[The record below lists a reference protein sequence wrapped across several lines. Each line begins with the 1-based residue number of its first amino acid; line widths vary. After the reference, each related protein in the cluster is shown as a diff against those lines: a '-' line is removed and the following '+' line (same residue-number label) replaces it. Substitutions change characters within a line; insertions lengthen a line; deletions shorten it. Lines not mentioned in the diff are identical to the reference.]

1 MDTSEH
7 GSGNRP
13 DTVVSMSL
21 AEEFLLLAYADD
33 GTPLTDGMHLDNG
46 LGGAV
51 LLDLAMASRIDVV
64 DKRVVVLNAAPTGE
78 PLVDQALERI
88 GRASDDKPRKP
99 GYWVSKFAQDT
110 RPRVLE
116 KLVADR
122 VLTME
127 KDRVLGVFPRTRYPA
142 AQGTEPAVET
152 DARQRMRVAVLGDGT
167 VEPRTAALC
176 ALVAATELDRK
187 VFADLDR
194 KRVKARLQE
203 ISQGEWAAKAVRA
216 TIEEIQSAI
225 LIAIVAATTTGAG
238 ASS

>member
-7 GSGNRP
+7 GSGRRP
-13 DTVVSMSL
+13 DTVVVMSL

-64 DKRVVVLNAAPTGE
+64 DKRVVVLSSTPTGDR
-78 PLVDQALERI
+78 LVDQALERI
-88 GRASDDKPRKP
+88 AEAEKSRKP
-99 GYWVSKFAQDT
+99 GHWVSKFAKDT

-116 KLVADR
+116 KLVTDG

-127 KDRVLGVFPRTRYPA
+127 KDRVLWVFPRTRYPS
-142 AQGTEPAVET
+142 AQGTEPAAET
-152 DARQRMRVAVLGDGT
+152 DARQRMRAAVAGDGA

-176 ALVAATELDRK
+176 ALVAATDLDRK

-194 KRVKARLQE
+194 KRVKARLTE

-216 TIEEIQSAI
+216 TIEEIQAAI

-238 ASS
+238 ANP

>member
-7 GSGNRP
+7 GWGNRP
-13 DTVVSMSL
+13 DTVVYMSL

-51 LLDLAMASRIDVV
+51 LLDLAMSQRIDVV
-64 DKRVVVLNAAPTGE
+64 DKRVAVLNPEPTGE
-78 PLVDQALERI
+78 PVVDQALARI
-88 GRASDDKPRKP
+88 GEAEKSRKP
-99 GYWVSKFAQDT
+99 GYWVSKFAKDT

-116 KLVADR
+116 KLVADG

-127 KDRVLGVFPRTRYPA
+127 KDRVLGVFPRTRYPS

-152 DARQRMRVAVLGDGT
+152 DARLRMRAAVLAEGA
-167 VEPRTAALC
+167 VQPRTAALC

-194 KRVKARLQE
+194 KRVKARLKE
-203 ISQGEWAAKAVRA
+203 ISQGEWAATAVRA

-225 LIAIVAATTTGAG
+225 LIAIVAATTAGAG

>member
-7 GSGNRP
+7 GSRDGP
-13 DTVVSMSL
+13 DTVVVMSI

-46 LGGAV
+46 LGGA
-51 LLDLAMASRIDVV
+51 LLLELAMDSRIDVV
-64 DKRVVVLNAAPTGE
+64 DKRVVVLSATLTGDA
-78 PLVDQALERI
+78 LVDQALERI
-88 GRASDDKPRKP
+88 AAAEKSRKP
-99 GYWVSKFAQDT
+99 GYWVSKLAKDT

-116 KLVADR
+116 KLVADG

-127 KDRVLGVFPRTRYPA
+127 KDRVLGVFPRLRYPA
-142 AQGTEPAVET
+142 AQGSEPAVET
-152 DARQRMRVAVLGDGT
+152 DARQRMRAAVLGDGA

-176 ALVAATELDRK
+176 ALVAATDLDRK

-194 KRVKARLQE
+194 KQVKARLKE
-203 ISQGEWAAKAVRA
+203 ISLGAWAAKAVQA
-216 TIEEIQSAI
+216 TIEEIQAAI

-238 ASS
+238 ANS

>member
-7 GSGNRP
+7 GSGKQP
-13 DTVVSMSL
+13 DTVMFMSL

-46 LGGAV
+46 LGGA
-51 LLDLAMASRIDVV
+51 LLLELAMDARIDVV
-64 DKRVVVLNAAPTGE
+64 DKRVVVLSDAPTGQ
-78 PLVDQALERI
+78 PLLDHALGRI
-88 GRASDDKPRKP
+88 REAEKTRKP
-99 GYWVSKFAQDT
+99 GYWVSKFAQDA

-116 KLVADR
+116 KLVGDG
-122 VLTME
+122 VLTMA

-152 DARQRMRVAVLGDGT
+152 DARQRLRAAVLADGA

-187 VFADLDR
+187 VLADLDR
-194 KRVKARLQE
+194 KRVKARLKE
-203 ISQGEWAAKAVRA
+203 IGQGPWAATAVRA

-238 ASS
+238 AGS

>member
-7 GSGNRP
+7 GWGKRP
-13 DTVVSMSL
+13 DTVRVMSL

-51 LLDLAMASRIDVV
+51 LLELAMDSRIDVV
-64 DKRVVVLNAAPTGE
+64 DKRVVVLDPAPTGE
-78 PLVDQALERI
+78 PILDQALERI
-88 GRASDDKPRKP
+88 AGAEKDRKP
-99 GYWVSKFAQDT
+99 GYWVSKFAKDT
-110 RPRVLE
+110 RPRVLDR
-116 KLVADR
+116 LVGDG

-152 DARQRMRVAVLGDGT
+152 DARQRMRAAVLGDGT

-176 ALVAATELDRK
+176 ALVAATDLDRK

-194 KRVKARLQE
+194 KQVKTRLKE
-203 ISQGEWAAKAVRA
+203 IGQGAWAATAVRA

-225 LIAIVAATTTGAG
+225 LIAIVAATTSGAA

>member
-1 MDTSEH
+1 MDASEH

-13 DTVVSMSL
+13 DTVMFMSL

-46 LGGAV
+46 LGGAL

-64 DKRVVVLNAAPTGE
+64 DKRVVVVNPEPTGE

-88 GRASDDKPRKP
+88 GGAEKSRKP
-99 GYWVSKFAQDT
+99 GHWVSKFSKDT
-110 RPRVLE
+110 RPRVLD
-116 KLVADR
+116 KLVADG

-152 DARQRMRVAVLGDGT
+152 DARMRMRAAVLGDGT
-167 VEPRTAALC
+167 VQPRTAALC
-176 ALVAATELDRK
+176 ALVAATDLDRK
-187 VFADLDR
+187 MFADLDR
-194 KRVKARLQE
+194 KRVKARLAE
-203 ISQGEWAAKAVRA
+203 ISQGEWAAKAVQA
-216 TIEEIQSAI
+216 TIEEIQAAI

-238 ASS
+238 ANA

>member
-1 MDTSEH
+1 M
-7 GSGNRP
+7 
-13 DTVVSMSL
+13 VMSL

-46 LGGAV
+46 LGGA
-51 LLDLAMASRIDVV
+51 LLLELAMDSRIDVV
-64 DKRVVVLNAAPTGE
+64 DKRVVVLDPAPTGE
-78 PLVDQALERI
+78 PVLDQALERI
-88 GRASDDKPRKP
+88 SSAEKSRKP
-99 GYWVSKFAQDT
+99 GYWVSKFAKDT
-110 RPRVLE
+110 RPRVLDR
-116 KLVADR
+116 LVGAG

-152 DARQRMRVAVLGDGT
+152 DARQRMRAAVLGDGT

-176 ALVAATELDRK
+176 ALVAATDLDRK

-194 KRVKARLQE
+194 KRVKARLKE
-203 ISQGEWAAKAVRA
+203 IGQGAWAAKAVQA

-225 LIAIVAATTTGAG
+225 LIAIVAATTSGAA

>member
-7 GSGNRP
+7 GSGRQP
-13 DTVVSMSL
+13 DTVMFMSL

-46 LGGAV
+46 LGGAL
-51 LLDLAMASRIDVV
+51 LLDLAMAERIDVV
-64 DKRVVVLNAAPTGE
+64 DKRVVVLNATPTGDR
-78 PLVDQALERI
+78 LVDQALERI
-88 GRASDDKPRKP
+88 GEAERSRKP
-99 GYWVSKFAQDT
+99 GFWVTRFAKET

-116 KLVADR
+116 KLVGDG

-152 DARQRMRVAVLGDGT
+152 EARMRMRAAVLGDGT

-194 KRVKARLQE
+194 KRVKARLTA
-203 ISQGEWAAKAVRA
+203 ISQGEWAARAVQA
-216 TIEEIQSAI
+216 TIEEIQAAI